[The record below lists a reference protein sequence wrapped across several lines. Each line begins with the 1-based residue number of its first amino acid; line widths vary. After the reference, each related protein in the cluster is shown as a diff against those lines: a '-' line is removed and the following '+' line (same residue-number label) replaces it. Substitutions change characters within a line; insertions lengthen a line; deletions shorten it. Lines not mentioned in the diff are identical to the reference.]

1 MKTRNILSIDIYV
14 KPKPQLVN
22 IPITITPMPKNWI
35 RVETAKKILTSIYIR
50 KIDIYHRINILVK
63 FYS

>member
-1 MKTRNILSIDIYV
+1 MKTRNILSIDVYI
-14 KPKPQLVN
+14 KPKSKLEYID

-50 KIDIYHRINILVK
+50 KIDI
-63 FYS
+63 

>member
-14 KPKPQLVN
+14 KPKAKLEYID

-35 RVETAKKILTSIYIR
+35 RVETAKKIL
-50 KIDIYHRINILVK
+50 KLINEK
-63 FYS
+63 

>member
-14 KPKPQLVN
+14 KPKAKLEYIV

-35 RVETAKKILTSIYIR
+35 RVETAKKIL
-50 KIDIYHRINILVK
+50 KLINEK
-63 FYS
+63 